1 MEIQNKL
8 NQRPTELHKMS
19 LCHQQFRMQVN
30 LIVIV
35 CLAIA
40 MARKSDNW
48 PPQKVVDTFDMAG
61 AGRVCRE
68 RIGVNEMLIA
78 AFEEAPT
85 VDQVP
90 DDRELKCYMQCWLAE
105 MGLMRDN
112 DMLWRRILHLMD
124 DLPLSQQQRYFK
136 MGRNCASREQDACE
150 KAFIILSCFRR
161 NSNDDFFIF

>member
-1 MEIQNKL
+1 
-8 NQRPTELHKMS
+8 MS
-19 LCHQQFRMQVN
+19 FCHQQFRIKAN
-30 LIVIV
+30 LIFIV

-48 PPQKVVDTFDMAG
+48 PPKKVVDTFDMTG
-61 AGRVCRE
+61 AGRICRE
-68 RIGVNEMLIA
+68 RIGVNETLIA

-85 VDQVP
+85 VDQAP
-90 DDRELKCYMQCWLAE
+90 DDRELKCYMQCWLTE
-105 MGLMRDN
+105 MGFMRDS

-136 MGRNCASREQDACE
+136 MGRNCASREHDACE
-150 KAFIILSCFRR
+150 KAFIVLSCFKR